1 MHSFIDKLNSS
12 VKIMRET
19 IKITNVLF
27 NQDEID
33 KQILY
38 SMILKDVET
47 KKRSQNPK
55 SFNSDKNCISCQA
68 FGSQVLLALKL
79 ACSNYNP
86 DPVIVNNRE
95 TNRKELLEKQ
105 ERLIKNIFETFE
117 TKHKENES
125 NLSLRSLTPELPN
138 INKIRKE

>member
-1 MHSFIDKLNSS
+1 
-12 VKIMRET
+12 MRET

>member
-1 MHSFIDKLNSS
+1 
-12 VKIMRET
+12 
-19 IKITNVLF
+19 
-27 NQDEID
+27 
-33 KQILY
+33 
-38 SMILKDVET
+38 MILKDVET